1 MLTEGKL
8 IISSLLT
15 LLLFLYCFIST
26 WNAMYIVLLLLL
38 LVGWVGGG
46 GCFILGCGW
55 GDRDRVSSYRFFFL

>member
-26 WNAMYIVLLLLL
+26 WNAIYIVLLLQMME
-38 LVGWVGGG
+38 GWDGGG
-46 GCFILGCGW
+46 G
-55 GDRDRVSSYRFFFL
+55 